1 MNLGLVLL
9 NSLVKQIWGK
19 TIGQKPQQKYQ
30 QTFEVN
36 LLTRVGGRD
45 AATSTTYTDIVSPSE
60 INIKVT
66 VCLLFNSIDPVKNSW
81 FEPSWD
87 FYTNVWG
94 WFEKM
99 KEWAFSQSP
108 KVFCAFFIPVVRAY
122 VGSTEGYFLAFV
134 LADIFPG
141 VAISRGREP
150 SSCHFWVP
158 WVHWLCSPWYTA
170 ILPTYNCHH
179 SVVVYWPFRH
189 GRIPKWGLTR
199 WAAALPGLV
208 ASYSSS
214 RMCCWDFCCWQQ
226 PNNSLAS
233 CTHWPDTFG
242 TSLRW
247 YRTQLTQW
255 SCKSLSTF
263 WLTESTINYQTFLSS
278 SQPPCGLE
286 MWEFWIL
293 VWP

>member
-1 MNLGLVLL
+1 M
-9 NSLVKQIWGK
+9 
-19 TIGQKPQQKYQ
+19 
-30 QTFEVN
+30 
-36 LLTRVGGRD
+36 
-45 AATSTTYTDIVSPSE
+45 
-60 INIKVT
+60 NIKVT
-66 VCLLFNSIDPVKNSW
+66 VCLLFKSIDPVNNSW
-81 FEPSWD
+81 FEPSPD
-87 FYTNVWG
+87 FSTSVWG

-108 KVFCAFFIPVVRAY
+108 KVFCAFFYPGCESLCWEYRGVFSY
-122 VGSTEGYFLAFV
+122 VCPGRYFPRGGDIQRRGAKQLSVWV
-134 LADIFPG
+134 L
-141 VAISRGREP
+141 
-150 SSCHFWVP
+150 

-179 SVVVYWPFRH
+179 RVVVYWPFRH

-214 RMCCWDFCCWQQ
+214 GMCCWDFCCWQQ

-247 YRTQLTQW
+247 YRTQLTLW
-255 SCKSLSTF
+255 SCQRTVDISFGKSLSTF
-263 WLTESTINYQTFLSS
+263 WFTESTINYQTFLSS
-278 SQPPCGLE
+278 SQPPYGLE